1 MGAGY
6 TGKVLMVDLTKREVE
21 TLELGE
27 EVYRNFLGGYGL
39 GARIL
44 FAHIPKGADPLGPDN
59 VLGLTPG
66 FNILPGGPPEEE
78 PERVLDRCK
87 ELGTTFCFPHTS
99 ITDRLVD
106 RLHNEI
112 RDMGKY
118 ARMIR
123 ER

>member
-6 TGKVLMVDLTKREVE
+6 TGKVLMVDLTRREVE

-27 EVYRNFLGGYGL
+27 DVYRNFMGGYGL

-66 FNILPGGPPEEE
+66 LLTGTPALFSGRYMAVGKSPLTGG
-78 PERVLDRCK
+78 
-87 ELGTTFCFPHTS
+87 
-99 ITDRLVD
+99 
-106 RLHNEI
+106 
-112 RDMGKY
+112 
-118 ARMIR
+118 
-123 ER
+123 